1 LPRRS
6 PRGDS
11 VGPPESVLS
20 EEEVI
25 AKVSRQV
32 SPLQTIEYTAVSAL
46 PVFWQTL
53 AKKSQQVVHA
63 AGGRIMRS

>member
-1 LPRRS
+1 
-6 PRGDS
+6 
-11 VGPPESVLS
+11 VLS